1 MPITTDFKLPASP
14 QNLALSPGEG
24 QSDALFVAFISG
36 DDVNTKQPWCPDVRA
51 ALPHVKAAFSADGA
65 PEAALW
71 SVGQRDEWRQ
81 NTNPV
86 RTKWNVHN
94 IPTVVRYQRV
104 DGKIQETGRLV
115 EGEILNERKLS
126 ALIKGQ

>member
-1 MPITTDFKLPASP
+1 M
-14 QNLALSPGEG
+14 
-24 QSDALFVAFISG
+24 FIARGSVRLTE
-36 DDVNTKQPWCPDVRA
+36 DVVCR
-51 ALPHVKAAFSADGA
+51 
-65 PEAALW
+65 
-71 SVGQRDEWRQ
+71 WRQ

-115 EGEILNERKLS
+115 EGEILNERKLG